1 MYILIFPSSLPF
13 VFLARRPRLSCYSR
27 IRAAKWGTLEILQAD
42 NGRQLLP
49 LHKSFMSWIS
59 CRSLFSFF
67 PFCSLPPT
75 HASPVV
81 SRFPDTA
88 KTPREEL
95 MKRQS
100 MTGALFDRSLIAF
113 CKSSPTRI
121 ASLQSA
127 VTSNLLMIVKLC
139 WESIKTGSKNRNFQ
153 IHNDVEID
161 DYPVCQRGWMLLQMS
176 NVSPHDHICSI
187 NKGGVVF
194 FLDLVFLCCSLFGDA
209 GTPRQ

>member
-1 MYILIFPSSLPF
+1 MEDSCSRCISLSWAEL
-13 VFLARRPRLSCYSR
+13 VV
-27 IRAAKWGTLEILQAD
+27 QA
-42 NGRQLLP
+42 
-49 LHKSFMSWIS
+49 SF
-59 CRSLFSFF
+59 FF

-75 HASPVV
+75 HASLVV

-121 ASLQSA
+121 ASLQLA
-127 VTSNLLMIVKLC
+127 VTSNLLVIVKLS
-139 WESIKTGSKNRNFQ
+139 WVSIKTGSKNRNFQ
-153 IHNDVEID
+153 IHYDVEID

-176 NVSPHDHICSI
+176 DVRPQNHICA
-187 NKGGVVF
+187 VF
-194 FLDLVFLCCSLFGDA
+194 FLDSVFLCCSLFGDA
-209 GTPRQ
+209 GTPRQLNHNNRV